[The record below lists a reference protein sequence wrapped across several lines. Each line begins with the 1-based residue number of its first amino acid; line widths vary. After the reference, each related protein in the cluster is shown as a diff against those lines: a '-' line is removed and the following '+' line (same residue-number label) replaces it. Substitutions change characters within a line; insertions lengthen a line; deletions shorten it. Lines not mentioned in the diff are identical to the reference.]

1 MKTLIIDDD
10 MSAILALANE
20 LKRFEHI
27 QLIGTSTMGEIGVKL
42 AYESYPELIFLDMEL
57 PDMTGI
63 EFLQQIKELITK
75 GCQVV
80 IYSAHDCYMLPA
92 FRNNAFDYLIKPLN
106 INELDKLIK
115 RVEQRYSEKQPL
127 PQDTDLITRSED
139 KEKLLF
145 YTSTMDF
152 RLIHLKDICLF
163 QYNHDQRSWEAVVAN
178 REEPIKLKRMVN
190 NETLVAIDS
199 RFIQVSQR
207 FVININYLWEVKDQI
222 CKFYPPFDH
231 LTHVKVGRQYRK
243 KLIECFNAL

>member
-106 INELDKLIK
+106 INELEKVIK
-115 RVEQRYSEKQPL
+115 RVEQR
-127 PQDTDLITRSED
+127 
-139 KEKLLF
+139 
-145 YTSTMDF
+145 
-152 RLIHLKDICLF
+152 
-163 QYNHDQRSWEAVVAN
+163 N
-178 REEPIKLKRMVN
+178 
-190 NETLVAIDS
+190 
-199 RFIQVSQR
+199 
-207 FVININYLWEVKDQI
+207 
-222 CKFYPPFDH
+222 
-231 LTHVKVGRQYRK
+231 
-243 KLIECFNAL
+243 